1 MVSDLKLGN
10 VVNQKTPKIQGEKN
24 VPGIFYSVQMSKT
37 KAMDILRPL
46 RKVLE
51 PVEENGVMIKFTT
64 NQMNL
69 IMTQSVK
76 GVLGALQK
84 P

>member
-1 MVSDLKLGN
+1 
-10 VVNQKTPKIQGEKN
+10 
-24 VPGIFYSVQMSKT
+24 MSKT